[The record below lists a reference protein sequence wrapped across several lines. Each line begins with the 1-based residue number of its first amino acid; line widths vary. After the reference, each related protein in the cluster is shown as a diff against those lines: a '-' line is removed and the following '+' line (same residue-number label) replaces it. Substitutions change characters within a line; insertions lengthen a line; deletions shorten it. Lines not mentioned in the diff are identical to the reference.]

1 MDHYQLLPNST
12 EPFKI
17 IIAGTLRNLAA
28 NERNRIAIANAGA
41 IPELVLLLHEC
52 QDISGK
58 IHATSDLARLALDLL
73 NKRIIAESGAI
84 EILENLMEHTESLLF
99 RIEAARIFNNLAII
113 MKLLPHMILSILKKL
128 WVDYI

>member
-41 IPELVLLLHEC
+41 IPELPVVLLLHEC

-58 IHATSDLARLALDLL
+58 IHATSALARLALDLL
-73 NKRIIAESGAI
+73 NIGIIAESGAI

-99 RIEAARIFNNLAII
+99 RIEAARIFNNLAIG
-113 MKLLPHMILSILKKL
+113 SIDNKIYLAEAGAI
-128 WVDYI
+128 YQI